1 MTLMARLQI
10 LAAAWQNVDNDV
22 RTEHDPPFIYIKK
35 IKKGV
40 AVLNEVAFKREK
52 Q

>member
-1 MTLMARLQI
+1 MARMQI

-22 RTEHDPPFIYIKK
+22 RTEHAPPFIYIKK
-35 IKKGV
+35 KINI
-40 AVLNEVAFKREK
+40 LNEVAFKREK